1 QEERGAGSAHTLSWL
16 CRQQPEPA
24 FDQLMVSSR
33 SSPCDEA
40 TIRATP
46 VSGDCAAAAKP
57 WVLLVAILG
66 SSISFIDESVVNVAL
81 PAIET
86 DLGAPIVV
94 IQWLVNAYTL
104 TLSAF
109 LLLGGAAGDRFGR
122 RRILVA
128 GVAIFAA
135 ASVWCGLSPN
145 IVQLI
150 LARAIQG
157 GGAALLIP
165 CSLAII
171 GATFDDSERGKA
183 IGTWA
188 GFSAVAAAIGPLLG
202 GWIVD
207 HFTWRWIFLINPL
220 LAIPTLGIA
229 LYRVPESRDAEAKG
243 SLDWRGAL
251 LGFTSLGSLIFGLM
265 AAPVSGWTD
274 AIVLVALLTGV
285 LLLATFAW
293 EEARNPSPI
302 LPLELFRSRTFSAI
316 NLLTLVLYAALGGAL
331 FFLPFALIQV
341 QGFSAALA
349 GTVFVPLTLIM
360 GALSRWSGGLLDR
373 FAAKWL
379 LVVGPTIASLGFGL
393 LALPIGGESYWAFLV
408 PMTILGLGMVVTVAP
423 LTTTVIEA
431 VPAHQTG
438 MAAGIN
444 NAVSSLASLLAVAVL
459 GALALGIYDHALD
472 HKLAAD
478 SLSANVQQAVRI
490 ARQQFVTAPA
500 LSTVHGNDRV
510 VAETIVKGALAES
523 IQIMMLVCA
532 ALALAAA
539 GTGMLLPASSRDRHK
554 PTPL

>member
-1 QEERGAGSAHTLSWL
+1 
-16 CRQQPEPA
+16 
-24 FDQLMVSSR
+24 
-33 SSPCDEA
+33 
-40 TIRATP
+40 
-46 VSGDCAAAAKP
+46 
-57 WVLLVAILG
+57 
-66 SSISFIDESVVNVAL
+66 
-81 PAIET
+81 
-86 DLGAPIVV
+86 
-94 IQWLVNAYTL
+94 
-104 TLSAF
+104 
-109 LLLGGAAGDRFGR
+109 
-122 RRILVA
+122 
-128 GVAIFAA
+128 
-135 ASVWCGLSPN
+135 
-145 IVQLI
+145 
-150 LARAIQG
+150 
-157 GGAALLIP
+157 
-165 CSLAII
+165 
-171 GATFDDSERGKA
+171 
-183 IGTWA
+183 
-188 GFSAVAAAIGPLLG
+188 
-202 GWIVD
+202 
-207 HFTWRWIFLINPL
+207 L

-373 FAAKWL
+373 FGAKWL

-393 LALPIGGESYWAFLV
+393 LALPV
-408 PMTILGLGMVVTVAP
+408 GLGMVVTVAP

-444 NAVSSLASLLAVAVL
+444 NAVSSLASLLAVAGL

-500 LSTVHGNDRV
+500 LSTVQGNDRV

-554 PTPL
+554 PE

>member
-1 QEERGAGSAHTLSWL
+1 
-16 CRQQPEPA
+16 
-24 FDQLMVSSR
+24 MVSSR

-46 VSGDCAAAAKP
+46 ASGDCAAAAKP
-57 WVLLVAILG
+57 WVLLVAILA
-66 SSISFIDESVVNVAL
+66 SSISYIDESVVYVAL

-86 DLGAPIVV
+86 DLGASIVI

-135 ASVWCGLSPN
+135 ASVWCGLSHN

-459 GALALGIYDHALD
+459 GALAIGIYDHALD

>member
-1 QEERGAGSAHTLSWL
+1 
-16 CRQQPEPA
+16 
-24 FDQLMVSSR
+24 
-33 SSPCDEA
+33 
-40 TIRATP
+40 
-46 VSGDCAAAAKP
+46 
-57 WVLLVAILG
+57 
-66 SSISFIDESVVNVAL
+66 
-81 PAIET
+81 
-86 DLGAPIVV
+86 
-94 IQWLVNAYTL
+94 
-104 TLSAF
+104 
-109 LLLGGAAGDRFGR
+109 
-122 RRILVA
+122 
-128 GVAIFAA
+128 
-135 ASVWCGLSPN
+135 
-145 IVQLI
+145 
-150 LARAIQG
+150 
-157 GGAALLIP
+157 
-165 CSLAII
+165 
-171 GATFDDSERGKA
+171 
-183 IGTWA
+183 
-188 GFSAVAAAIGPLLG
+188 
-202 GWIVD
+202 
-207 HFTWRWIFLINPL
+207 
-220 LAIPTLGIA
+220 
-229 LYRVPESRDAEAKG
+229 
-243 SLDWRGAL
+243 
-251 LGFTSLGSLIFGLM
+251 
-265 AAPVSGWTD
+265 
-274 AIVLVALLTGV
+274 
-285 LLLATFAW
+285 
-293 EEARNPSPI
+293 
-302 LPLELFRSRTFSAI
+302 
-316 NLLTLVLYAALGGAL
+316 LLTLVLYAALGGAL

-349 GTVFVPLTLIM
+349 GTVFVPLTLII

-373 FAAKWL
+373 FDAKWL

-393 LALPIGGESYWAFLV
+393 LALPIGGESYWAFLA

-500 LSTVHGNDRV
+500 LSTVQGNDRV